1 VHHYVI
7 TAARSLASSKPEG
20 MIFATVLI
28 FILFLAGKIFSLPIF
43 KVVKEIQEVC
53 MGETPKFQKNFAMFK
68 SCRPF
73 ESRFGV

>member
-1 VHHYVI
+1 
-7 TAARSLASSKPEG
+7 

-28 FILFLAGKIFSLPIF
+28 FFLFLAGTIFSLPIF
-43 KVVKEIQEVC
+43 KVVKEIKEVC
-53 MGETPKFQKNFAMFK
+53 MGETPKCQKNFFAIFK